1 MMIIYF
7 FYGLSFWG
15 LGLAAS
21 LQLRRGSDVPLRR
34 QLPWLAAFGFAYG
47 TTGWIDMFLTSGLE
61 PEIEA
66 VLKLLRIFLQP
77 TSGLLLLIFGWGMLT
92 KISPLPAWTHLI
104 PGLLIAPIAFV
115 ITYASTT
122 FITPSPIEIPIDIWS
137 RYLLYLPGSI
147 MAGIGFV
154 RQWRQQNLA
163 GLNDVA
169 GLMLA
174 AGIAFLFEAFVVG
187 LVVPA
192 APHGPASYYNY
203 NRVVHDAFTSEQVTV
218 AQPYGLTNWLDYDRV
233 LEVTGLPIQF
243 WRMLSAFAVTLFVVR
258 GLGIFEA
265 IRHRQLRELQ
275 DERDRAREAAFAA
288 QIAARQ
294 TAESWAE
301 ALTSI
306 SQRIAQLHDVD
317 DILRYIVKNG
327 RFLFR
332 SDFMGLALLDSEAH
346 QFELRCFATATETS
360 MVNAAIHID
369 NRLILDNLRHN
380 TPYRSA
386 QDEPAASFSG
396 LSFGD
401 VGPVKAVAV
410 VRLDLDDNPIGA
422 LWVAR
427 CEPTPYSDTDLI
439 WLDSLADQVV
449 IAIQHGLMTSQLQ
462 SLTVVEERG
471 RIAREMHDGLA
482 QVLGY
487 LNLQIQTLETLLKRN
502 KHEAVKSELAEMRQA
517 VQLAHADV
525 RENILSL
532 RTTLANEKGLI
543 SAIDE
548 YLNEFT
554 VQTRIQTKFTNMV
567 EGPLALSSMAEVQL
581 VCILQ
586 EALANVRKHAQAQLV
601 QVRIAQ
607 MSGGGQCDHV
617 LMEVIDDGMG
627 FQENGTRRSFGLQT
641 MRERALSV
649 KGELDIRS
657 TAGRG
662 TAVICRLPCLQQE
675 NLHKQK
681 LAF

>member
-21 LQLRRGSDVPLRR
+21 LQLRRGSDLPLRR

-47 TTGWIDMFLTSGLE
+47 TTGWIDMFLASGTAEQLE
-61 PEIEA
+61 EI
-66 VLKLLRIFLQP
+66 LRLLRMILQP

-147 MAGIGFV
+147 MAGIGFL
-154 RQWRQQNLA
+154 RQWREQALA

-203 NRVVHDAFTSEQVTV
+203 NRVVHDAFTSEQVAV
-218 AQPYGLTNWLDYDRV
+218 MQPYGLTNWLDYDRV
-233 LEVTGLPIQF
+233 LAVTGLPIQF

-265 IRHRQLRELQ
+265 IRHKQLEELQ

-294 TAESWAE
+294 TAEHWAE

-317 DILRYIVKNG
+317 DILLFIVENG
-327 RFLFR
+327 RSLFR
-332 SDFMGLALLDSEAH
+332 SDFMGLALLDDEAR
-346 QFELRCFATATETS
+346 QLELRCFATATETS
-360 MVNAAIHID
+360 MVNSTTLID
-369 NRLILDNLRHN
+369 NYLLLNSLRHHV
-380 TPYRSA
+380 PYRSLI
-386 QDEPAASFSG
+386 DEPPERFDG
-396 LSFGD
+396 LAFGQ
-401 VGPVKAVAV
+401 VGPVKSVAA
-410 VRLDLDDNPIGA
+410 VRLDLDDNPIGT
-422 LWVAR
+422 LWLAR
-427 CEPTPYSDTDLI
+427 SEPTPFSDTDLI

-462 SLTVVEERG
+462 SLSIVEERG

-487 LNLQIQTLETLLKRN
+487 LNLQIQTLETLLKRD

-532 RTTLANEKGLI
+532 RTTLANEKGLV

-554 VQTRIQTKFTNMV
+554 VQTRIQTKFINTV
-567 EGPLALSSMAEVQL
+567 EGPLGLSSMAEVQL

-586 EALANVRKHAQAQLV
+586 EALANVRKHAQASLVEVCLV
-601 QVRIAQ
+601 QQAA
-607 MSGGGQCDHV
+607 GEQCEYV
-617 LMEVIDDGMG
+617 LIEVTDDGIG
-627 FQENGTRRSFGLQT
+627 FQNNGTRRSFGLQT

-649 KGELDIRS
+649 NGHLDIRS
-657 TAGRG
+657 RPGGG
-662 TAVICRLPCLQQE
+662 TAVTCRLPCLQQE
-675 NLHKQK
+675 SLHKQR
-681 LAF
+681 LVF